1 MTTPTTRR
9 VVNRR
14 ATTPRTP
21 TATGIFGKVRQHLV
35 FKSES
40 EVLKRRYEVLR
51 DDIMKYLDE
60 NGEKDEKGHKSL
72 DLPTPISVAGKEFT
86 SIKRERR
93 VSTSFDEAAAEELLN
108 TKKGLLAR
116 VQRTTLTITSS
127 MVVNDAFQVTGD
139 GRVILWRDDLVKD
152 AVLSWSKGID
162 QNEIYVLNQEGL
174 ITDKELDSLFVE
186 NESFAYK
193 PLAT

>member
-1 MTTPTTRR
+1 MTTLTTRR

-14 ATTPRTP
+14 ATTPRAP

-51 DDIMKYLDE
+51 DDIMDYLDE
-60 NGEKDEKGHKSL
+60 NGETDEKGHKSL
-72 DLPTPISVAGKEFT
+72 ALPTPISVAGKEFT

-93 VSTSFDEAAAEELLN
+93 VSTSFDEAAAEDLLN
-108 TKKGLLAR
+108 TRGLLAR

-139 GRVILWRDDLVKD
+139 GRVILWRDDLVED
-152 AVLSWSKGID
+152 AVVTWRTGID
-162 QNEIYVLNQEGL
+162 QNEVYVLNQVGL
-174 ITDKELDSLFVE
+174 LTDAELDSLFVE